1 MRNILGS
8 LALLAA
14 LCLPAAAAET
24 VLCRVSGYPAPTT
37 CSTQPALL
45 GTALPV
51 APGTATAGV
60 ATFAARADHRHP
72 LQAKSYTLLT
82 SGSGTYTV
90 PANVTICDVSAT
102 GGGGGGGSGRRGTT
116 AAGGGG
122 GGPGGFTVKNS
133 IPVTV
138 LGASVAYTCAPFLFP
153 AQ

>member
-1 MRNILGS
+1 
-8 LALLAA
+8 
-14 LCLPAAAAET
+14 
-24 VLCRVSGYPAPTT
+24 
-37 CSTQPALL
+37 
-45 GTALPV
+45 
-51 APGTATAGV
+51 
-60 ATFAARADHRHP
+60 